1 MLLDYRVKRVILALL
16 EAREYKDLRVL
27 REYRDPRELK
37 VTLVLKAQR
46 V

>member
-1 MLLDYRVKRVILALL
+1 MLLVLKEKRVTLAQL
-16 EAREYKDLRVL
+16 EVREYKDLRVL